1 MVRRERFF
9 RRERSSVLGA
19 RVQDRPSSLIG
30 RRAKQ
35 IVLRDIVPRKIVPGE
50 TVPGEREHRVRGPRG
65 EVPREVVRRLRAV

>member
-19 RVQDRPSSLIG
+19 QVQDRPSRLIG
-30 RRAKQ
+30 RRPSQ

-50 TVPGEREHRVRGPRG
+50 TVPGEREHRVRVPR
-65 EVPREVVRRLRAV
+65 EVVPREVVRRLRAV